1 MQTFPATLRVL
12 CIATTAMIMGCTTIG
27 VPDAAKMGKI
37 DFGAPVPMRVCLLKD
52 REISRQRTDE
62 IKAALQEELRPYGI
76 EVMYPWVAQWDR
88 PGFWSDTQVSG
99 IVLMPLVPP
108 CDRIFGLAG
117 RHTGDFFWGIIM
129 PEILGAV
136 EGKTFT
142 RGFAVVEWGSL
153 NQLLS
158 FAGPESNA
166 VHEGYHLLGCGHGL
180 VMDDCYEQIRT
191 MKIIAVQERERG
203 NDFFP
208 TISSDGYI
216 LRTREEVDDEWYR
229 YIQTTYAPDSQ
240 SNKDSERPASQGDQL
255 ESNFQH

>member
-1 MQTFPATLRVL
+1 
-12 CIATTAMIMGCTTIG
+12 MG
-27 VPDAAKMGKI
+27 
-37 DFGAPVPMRVCLLKD
+37 
-52 REISRQRTDE
+52 
-62 IKAALQEELRPYGI
+62 
-76 EVMYPWVAQWDR
+76 
-88 PGFWSDTQVSG
+88 
-99 IVLMPLVPP
+99 
-108 CDRIFGLAG
+108 
-117 RHTGDFFWGIIM
+117 
-129 PEILGAV
+129 
-136 EGKTFT
+136 
-142 RGFAVVEWGSL
+142 
-153 NQLLS
+153 LS

-240 SNKDSERPASQGDQL
+240 SNKDLERPASQGDQL